1 MLRVIGAVLTTFSA
15 VLFLAVFFADLFGL
29 HTNPYLGVVFFLV
42 LPAVFLLGLALIPIG
57 GWRGRSPRMD
67 PYSHA
72 DTVCVYGLAPNT
84 TLPPVQQLPPVVNEL
99 QRATAEIRY
108 RLSPRFGAGFVYW
121 YDKYTVNDFATNPQT
136 LTSIAQP
143 SLFTIGYLGL
153 PYTANTFS
161 GRFTYFW

>member
-1 MLRVIGAVLTTFSA
+1 MGASYTWEKYTSLQASRQA
-15 VLFLAVFFADLFGL
+15 NPGPQFADPTRDWTTDGADRNRTFIGSMDLIK
-29 HTNPYLGVVFFLV
+29 
-42 LPAVFLLGLALIPIG
+42 LAPKTDVRL
-57 GWRGRSPRMD
+57 SYT
-67 PYSHA
+67 YSHA
-72 DTVCVYGLAPNT
+72 ETVYVYGLAPNT

-161 GRFTYFW
+161 GRFTYYW